1 MALKELLGDK
11 YNAEMTVADAE
22 KLLEGKRLADL
33 STGEYV
39 SKAKYEA
46 DTKRLSELQAEVDGK
61 QAEIDAAVAKAVKDA
76 QDAAKA
82 DYDKQ
87 LETERTSDKRK
98 RALEKAYEGLSDEQ
112 KDILSAFVK
121 EDELKLSEDGT
132 KFDNFDELAKPV
144 REKFKT
150 VFSKDDGTGGKGGL
164 PPAGGD
170 PAKKLDD
177 YADYRKYR

>member
-11 YNAEMTVADAE
+11 YSPDMTVADAE

-39 SKAKYEA
+39 SKAKYDA
-46 DTKRLSELQAEVDGK
+46 DTKRLGELQAAADGK
-61 QAEIDAAVAKAVKDA
+61 QAEIDAAVAKAVKEA

-82 DYDKQ
+82 EYDKK

-98 RALEKAYEGLSDEQ
+98 RALEKAFEGLTDEQ
-112 KDILSAFVK
+112 KDILGTFVK
-121 EDELKLSEDGT
+121 EEDLKLSEDGT
-132 KFDNFDELAKPV
+132 KFDNFEELAKPV

-150 VFSKDDGTGGKGGL
+150 VFPKDDGTGGKGGL
-164 PPAGGD
+164 PPTGGGN
-170 PAKKLDD
+170 PAKFDEYEEYKKL
-177 YADYRKYR
+177 R